1 MLPLPLTSFQ
11 VQVTCW
17 VASGHRRKSLIQGK
31 EPEGRD
37 GPKHKGKERERETAK
52 RTNCRESGEIHVPRW
67 PRTGDLTSWPW
78 TSLFRGN
85 RLGVWTTD
93 SPGANPSARKGSALC
108 PLSPGMEDRAP
119 PHWSSCRSGI
129 RCERTVRCVFKYVEP
144 PSCRMVA
151 AGNGGLRTAE
161 RWNGMPS

>member
-1 MLPLPLTSFQ
+1 MSRRLRLAPDYNFREYLLSQNWQIWCRLPHEFHEKKINPFPSRAWFGKERKWRWPVITGGVTRPGGCLPLPLTSFG

-37 GPKHKGKERERETAK
+37 GPKHKGKERKRETAK
-52 RTNCRESGEIHVPRW
+52 RTNCRESGEIPVLRW

-85 RLGVWTTD
+85 K
-93 SPGANPSARKGSALC
+93 S
-108 PLSPGMEDRAP
+108 EQ
-119 PHWSSCRSGI
+119 
-129 RCERTVRCVFKYVEP
+129 
-144 PSCRMVA
+144 
-151 AGNGGLRTAE
+151 
-161 RWNGMPS
+161 